1 MLIDSGSCRRTT
13 ITMVQVTGDRME
25 TVSEAIRA
33 SWPGQPGLR
42 AASLHRA
49 LTGNRVVEYAQ
60 WDTADRAGD
69 AADSLG
75 RFASIVPEFELRVY
89 RADDGL
95 MTPGPG
101 REATFD
107 GLVVDPVA
115 KRPTLIA
122 VLQTDPDRHD
132 ELVAYLTESAKRFRG
147 LFGGWIGAVL
157 HPRPDRRGVV
167 EYLQFDSLAA
177 MGATQGL
184 AEIHQHKER
193 LDRFGMTDIA
203 PYDLADL
210 YDPAAS
216 SGS

>member
-1 MLIDSGSCRRTT
+1 
-13 ITMVQVTGDRME
+13 MVQVTGDRME

-122 VLQTDPDRHD
+122 VLQT
-132 ELVAYLTESAKRFRG
+132 
-147 LFGGWIGAVL
+147 
-157 HPRPDRRGVV
+157 